1 MSSWLRLD
9 ADFLDDARLWDAGWE
24 ATLVWPALL
33 ALLKQ
38 HDGVL
43 DDRTFSARYL
53 SRKIGCPDA
62 VSEAAIAGI
71 RGAGLLVQGSAT
83 WKVHQGI
90 EQSREGWL
98 SPKWADKRNAP
109 PSWEFQTL
117 DGLTVTNHA
126 QPSRGLD
133 VDGPSL
139 ELDALSLDM
148 DSRAGADAHAV
159 TSRLVTSRSEQARE
173 NDPALPLKAPKP
185 SDSDRV
191 WASWRALNTT
201 ARKTPTAGQRKTI
214 RARLKDYSVE
224 ELGDYFR
231 WLREAPHKRAVFCR
245 TEGHDGFKST
255 MLPGNCDERMT
266 WVAEWKA
273 DGSVRAVPSKAAA
286 LTETDGSARL
296 SYQSWSWFEGELSAR
311 AIELGF
317 TPEQVSAAWAKKHK
331 EAANVP
337 SWVFER
343 AVENVRK
350 ERE

>member
-98 SPKWADKRNAP
+98 SPKWADKRNSP

-139 ELDALSLDM
+139 ELDALSLGM

-159 TSRLVTSRSEQARE
+159 SSRLVTSRSEQARE

-191 WASWRALNTT
+191 WSAWRALNTT

-214 RARLKDYSVE
+214 RARLKEYSVE
-224 ELGDYFR
+224 DLGDYFR
-231 WLREAPHKRAVFCR
+231 WLRESPHKRAVFCR

-255 MLPGNCDERMT
+255 LLPGNCDERMT
-266 WVAEWKA
+266 WVAEWTGG
-273 DGSVRAVPSKAAA
+273 GSVVAPVEAPPAERYPRWLEDAVMQKIYVEKLQPAD
-286 LTETDGSARL
+286 LTVELLQQHPRIAEVSQEFQLEVIGAC
-296 SYQSWSWFEGELSAR
+296 FEQKGWKR
-311 AIELGF
+311 
-317 TPEQVSAAWAKKHK
+317 
-331 EAANVP
+331 
-337 SWVFER
+337 
-343 AVENVRK
+343 
-350 ERE
+350 